1 MLLILDN
8 FGLFPKELVLF
19 RRLSGFAREAKIQ
32 SDFVPLT
39 DLITCKRREK
49 MNLLTI
55 NTHSWLEE
63 EPLKIRGDCQGDF
76 IF

>member
-1 MLLILDN
+1 M
-8 FGLFPKELVLF
+8 
-19 RRLSGFAREAKIQ
+19 REAKIQ

-39 DLITCKRREK
+39 DLITCKRRGKDES
-49 MNLLTI
+49 LTI